1 MNGSVST
8 YVGRLP
14 VRFAPDAR
22 FGLAWTSPA
31 RSSLRA
37 RSLPA
42 LAWRGLRGKPVPG
55 VMYGHDLDRV
65 TVYCDLPMPLQVD
78 GEDLG
83 DVREAHF
90 EAERGAAKVLA

>member
-14 VRFAPDAR
+14 VRFAPEAR
-22 FGLAWTSPA
+22 FELGLDVAGPVE
-31 RSSLRA
+31 LRA

-42 LAWRGLRGKPVPG
+42 LAWRGLRGKRVSG
-55 VMYGHDLDRV
+55 VIYGHDLDRI

-90 EAERGAAKVLA
+90 EAERDAARVLT